1 MIILETGFVAIAL
14 FHFISFC
21 IIILYTGRE
30 DMRNELRM
38 NNEESDAFRK
48 GMLGLSLIPK
58 HRDLV
63 VISPDKRLADSFR
76 KVGVSFRKTGIQMK
90 KAAKI

>member
-1 MIILETGFVAIAL
+1 MKQVFDAITW

-21 IIILYTGRE
+21 IIIYREGRE
-30 DMRNELRM
+30 DMRNALRM

-63 VISPDKRLADSFR
+63 VISSDKRLADSFR
-76 KVGVSFRKTGIQMK
+76 KVGVSFRKTGIQME